1 MKRLIILAITTV
13 AALLFGIARAAEPN
27 ALQVTLKSGEPAIF
41 LFENNPEI
49 TFIAESLKIS
59 TLGNE
64 PTTYEIDAV
73 ESIDFVTYGS
83 VSTPKQST
91 IVVASTTGH
100 IVFGNLPHDSR
111 VSVVTLDG
119 RTIVSTTTSDT
130 FTLDRSILTHDIYI
144 VKINNFTTKISI

>member
-49 TFIAESLKIS
+49 AFIAESLKIS

-83 VSTPKQST
+83 VSTPNCQSPRMRSSHPAAAT
-91 IVVASTTGH
+91 IRPSFEAVTARTS
-100 IVFGNLPHDSR
+100 FSLLYANALWKDS
-111 VSVVTLDG
+111 LG
-119 RTIVSTTTSDT
+119 Q
-130 FTLDRSILTHDIYI
+130 
-144 VKINNFTTKISI
+144 NA

>member
-49 TFIAESLKIS
+49 TFIAGSLKIS

-91 IVVASTTGH
+91 IVVAST
-100 IVFGNLPHDSR
+100 P
-111 VSVVTLDG
+111 
-119 RTIVSTTTSDT
+119 
-130 FTLDRSILTHDIYI
+130 
-144 VKINNFTTKISI
+144 